1 MDRIN
6 HKKDKRR
13 RGQVAGS
20 QHSVLDRS
28 TKEDE
33 VETGSENCFAP

>member
-1 MDRIN
+1 MDPIN
-6 HKKDKRR
+6 QKKHKRR
-13 RGQVAGS
+13 RGQDAGS
-20 QHSVLDRS
+20 QHSMLDRS